1 MLTLGS
7 GIMNRNVI
15 SEAKQLL
22 NQGWALVPC
31 LKNQKNNFDEDI
43 LKKIYTITDFNE
55 DSNVAVNLGKSNLL
69 DWDCD
74 SSEACA
80 VSEKILEN
88 LGGCSLMNVPIDN
101 SRLGEITHYFF
112 SQDQDYSKLSLERL
126 DLNGKKMIELRHNHI
141 TIIPPSITNHKVDQ
155 KNCIR
160 VWKNFIA
167 RPPII
172 NNLFEL
178 WNKANFATFLMPVL
192 TSTNTGML
200 KLDGCLKRYTDF
212 TDSERVKFLEL
223 YYSTKFKN
231 EWGIDKDLKLSKI
244 KRIIN
249 ANNRDNTKTAGYK
262 SFADYIKID
271 PLELKRALSWIG
283 QVTDEKTESKK
294 TIVDFFENGLNM
306 DVILKTE
313 FPPIQFS
320 VKPVMPEGLGLVS
333 GRPKAMKSWTM
344 LDLAYCV
351 QNNLKWMNHEVI
363 QGDVLYLALED
374 NPRRMKDRITKL
386 GHNKCK
392 KHPTIVTESPYLNY
406 GLEESIRTWT
416 QQVLHPKL
424 VIVDTL
430 AKVKNQWNRTDT
442 AYDKDNKLLRDIQH
456 LAGELSIT
464 IIFVSHL
471 GKAQQDY
478 SWDRIQGSTGM
489 QGMTDFMWMLDRGD
503 QGTAASLKGRGRDIE
518 DFEYALTWN
527 EKTWKYDCE
536 GKLYE
541 IQMQENRREILEAM
555 KHFAYSEK
563 QLVVKP
569 NEVASFL
576 GQTSVKGKSRISK
589 TMQRML
595 SSRDLIKGE
604 TYGTYKLFTNLP
616 DVSKIN
622 FEKDKIN

>member
-1 MLTLGS
+1 M
-7 GIMNRNVI
+7 IK
-15 SEAKQLL
+15 EAAKE
-22 NQGWALVPC
+22 LVEAGYNIIPL
-31 LKNQKNNFDEDI
+31 LKNEKHNLDTEILTKKYSVDDFEILNTKYKQEHTNLGINIAKSFSGLLDLDI
-43 LKKIYTITDFNE
+43 
-55 DSNVAVNLGKSNLL
+55 DSNEAIKLAPKFFPL
-69 DWDCD
+69 DTC
-74 SSEACA
+74 
-80 VSEKILEN
+80 VFGRRNKEKLEH
-88 LGGCSLMNVPIDN
+88 
-101 SRLGEITHYFF
+101 THFLF
-112 SQDQDYSKLSLERL
+112 LKDQDYSNFNLDRL
-126 DLNGKKMIELRHNHI
+126 DINGKKIIEFRTSGNLVV
-141 TIIPPSITNHKVDQ
+141 PPSTTPSKTDHKLLLP
-155 KNCIR
+155 R
-160 VWKNFIA
+160 VWINKKH
-167 RPPII
+167 PIKVLNI
-172 NNLFEL
+172 LKIFN
-178 WNKANFATFLMPVL
+178 WCSFASFVY
-192 TSTNTGML
+192 SFVESANTGAIC
-200 KLDGCLKRYTDF
+200 LDACVKRYSDATD
-212 TDSERVKFLEL
+212 DERIKFLEIL
-223 YYSTKFKN
+223 YSTKFPEKWN
-231 EWGIDKDLKLSKI
+231 VDKDFNI
-244 KRIIN
+244 KKFRRIIKG
-249 ANNRDNTKTAGYK
+249 NNNDSTKTAGYK
-262 SFADYIKID
+262 KLADYLKIN
-271 PLELKRALSWIG
+271 PLELKRALSWI
-283 QVTDEKTESKK
+283 VKVPDEKTESKK
-294 TIVDFFENGLNM
+294 TVVDFFENGLDM
-306 DVILKTE
+306 ESILKTE
-313 FPPIQFS
+313 FPPIQYAI
-320 VKPVMPEGLGLVS
+320 KPVMPEGLGLVS
-333 GRPKAMKSWTM
+333 GRPKSMKSWTM

-416 QQVLHPKL
+416 QQVFHPRL

-456 LAGELSIT
+456 LAGELSIS

-527 EKTWKYDCE
+527 EKKWKYDCE

-569 NEVASFL
+569 NEVANFL

-595 SSRDLIKGE
+595 NSRDLIKGE
-604 TYGTYKLFTNLP
+604 VYGTYKLFTSLP
-616 DVSKIN
+616 EVSTIN
-622 FEKDKIN
+622 FENDKMN

>member
-22 NQGWALVPC
+22 DQGWALVPC
-31 LKNQKNNFDEDI
+31 AKNSKANTDKNI
-43 LKKIYTITDFNE
+43 LTKNYTIVDFKE
-55 DSNVAVNLGKSNLL
+55 DLNVAVNLGKSNLI

-80 VSEKILEN
+80 FSEKVLKN

-101 SRLGEITHYFF
+101 STLGETTHYFF
-112 SQDQDYSKLSLERL
+112 TQDQDYSKLFLERL

-141 TIIPPSITNHKVDQ
+141 TIIPPSITKHKVDQ
-155 KNCIR
+155 KDCIR

-167 RPPII
+167 RPPVIKNI
-172 NNLFEL
+172 FKL
-178 WNKANFATFLMPVL
+178 WNLANFATFLMPVL
-192 TSTNTGML
+192 KSANTGML

-212 TDSERVKFLEL
+212 IDSERVKFLEL

-249 ANNRDNTKTAGYK
+249 ANNRDNTRTAGYK
-262 SFADYIKID
+262 SFADYLKID

-283 QVTDEKTESKK
+283 QVPDEKTESKK
-294 TIVDFFENGLNM
+294 TIVDFFEKGL
-306 DVILKTE
+306 DIDAILKTE
-313 FPPIQFS
+313 FPPIQFT

-416 QQVLHPKL
+416 QQVFHPRL

-456 LAGELSIT
+456 LAGELSIS

-503 QGTAASLKGRGRDIE
+503 QGTFASLKGRGRDIE
-518 DFEYALTWN
+518 DFEYALSWN
-527 EKTWKYDCE
+527 DKTWKYDCE

-541 IQMQENRREILEAM
+541 IQMQENRRDILEAM
-555 KHFAYSEK
+555 KHFAYDKK

-576 GQTSVKGKSRISK
+576 SQTSVKGKARISK

-595 SSRDLIKGE
+595 GSRDLIKGE
-604 TYGTYKLFTNLP
+604 VYGTYKLFTSLP
-616 DVSKIN
+616 DVSTIN
-622 FEKDKIN
+622 FENDKMN

>member
-1 MLTLGS
+1 M
-7 GIMNRNVI
+7 IK
-15 SEAKQLL
+15 EASKKLL
-22 NQGWALVPC
+22 EQGYSIIPL
-31 LKNQKNNFDEDI
+31 LQNQKLNLDTEILTKNYCLDDFDKLDKKFNKPHTNLGINVAKSFNGLIDLDLDSNSAIKLAPKFFPLNTCVFGRENK
-43 LKKIYTITDFNE
+43 KKIE
-55 DSNVAVNLGKSNLL
+55 H
-69 DWDCD
+69 
-74 SSEACA
+74 
-80 VSEKILEN
+80 
-88 LGGCSLMNVPIDN
+88 
-101 SRLGEITHYFF
+101 THFLF
-112 SQDQDYSKLSLERL
+112 LKDQDYSNFNLDRL
-126 DLNGKKMIELRHNHI
+126 DINHKKIIEFR
-141 TIIPPSITNHKVDQ
+141 TIGNLVVPPSVTPSKEDDKILLPR
-155 KNCIR
+155 I
-160 VWKNFIA
+160 W
-167 RPPII
+167 I
-172 NNLFEL
+172 NNV
-178 WNKANFATFLMPVL
+178 KPIKVL
-192 TSTNTGML
+192 NIYKMFNWCSFGSFIYPFIESANTGAIC
-200 KLDGCLKRYTDF
+200 LDACLKRYTEA
-212 TDSERVKFLEL
+212 TDDERVKFLEIL
-223 YYSTKFKN
+223 YSTKFSEKWN
-231 EWGIDKDLKLSKI
+231 VDKDFNIKKF
-244 KRIIN
+244 KRIIKG
-249 ANNRDNTKTAGYK
+249 NNNETTKTAGYK
-262 SFADYIKID
+262 KFADYIKVD

-283 QVTDEKTESKK
+283 RVPDEKTESKK
-294 TIVDFFENGLNM
+294 TVVDFFENSLNM

-313 FPPIQFS
+313 FPPIQFTVTS
-320 VKPVMPEGLGLVS
+320 VMPEGVGILS

-351 QNNLKWMNHEVI
+351 QNNLKWMNHEVV

-386 GHNKCK
+386 GHDKRK
-392 KHPTIVTESPYLNY
+392 SHPTIVTESPYLNY
-406 GLEESIRTWT
+406 GLEESIRAWT
-416 QQVLHPKL
+416 KQVFHPRL

-442 AYDKDNKLLRDIQH
+442 AYDKDNRLLRDIQH
-456 LAGELSIT
+456 LAGELSVT

-471 GKAQQDY
+471 GKAHQDY

-489 QGMTDFMWMLDRGD
+489 QGMTDFMYMLDRGD

-569 NEVASFL
+569 NEVANFL

-604 TYGTYKLFTNLP
+604 VYGTYKLFTSLP
-616 DVSKIN
+616 EVSTIN
-622 FEKDKIN
+622 FENDKMN

>member
-1 MLTLGS
+1 MIKEASQKLLEQGY
-7 GIMNRNVI
+7 VI
-15 SEAKQLL
+15 IPLL
-22 NQGWALVPC
+22 Q
-31 LKNQKNNFDEDI
+31 NQKLNLDTEILTKDYSLDDFDR
-43 LKKIYTITDFNE
+43 LTKKFNKPHTNLGI
-55 DSNVAVNLGKSNLL
+55 NVAKSLNGLIDIDLDSIESIKLAPKFFPVNTCIFGRKN
-69 DWDCD
+69 
-74 SSEACA
+74 
-80 VSEKILEN
+80 KEN
-88 LGGCSLMNVPIDN
+88 I
-101 SRLGEITHYFF
+101 EHTHFLF
-112 SQDQDYSKLSLERL
+112 LKDQDYSNFNLDRL
-126 DLNGKKMIELRHNHI
+126 DINHKKIIEFRTSGNLVV
-141 TIIPPSITNHKVDQ
+141 PPSITPSKWDEKVLLPRIWINDV
-155 KNCIR
+155 KPIKILNIFKIFNWCSFAS
-160 VWKNFIA
+160 FIYPFIESA
-167 RPPII
+167 
-172 NNLFEL
+172 
-178 WNKANFATFLMPVL
+178 
-192 TSTNTGML
+192 NTGAIC
-200 KLDGCLKRYTDF
+200 LDACLKRYTDIS
-212 TDSERVKFLEL
+212 DEERIKFLEIL
-223 YYSTKFKN
+223 YSTKFPNKWN
-231 EWGIDKDLKLSKI
+231 IEKDFDVKKFR
-244 KRIIN
+244 RIVK
-249 ANNRDNTKTAGYK
+249 ANNNEATKTAGYK
-262 SFADYIKID
+262 KLADYLKID
-271 PLELKRALSWIG
+271 PLELKRALSWVG
-283 QVTDEKTESKK
+283 QVPDEKTESKK

-313 FPPIQFS
+313 FPPIQFT
-320 VKPVMPEGLGLVS
+320 VKPVMPEGLGLCA

-416 QQVLHPKL
+416 QQVFHPRL

-456 LAGELSIT
+456 LAGELSIS

-489 QGMTDFMWMLDRGD
+489 QGMTDFMLMLDRGD
-503 QGTAASLKGRGRDIE
+503 QGTAGSLKGRGRDIE

-527 EKTWKYDCE
+527 DKTWKYDCE

-555 KHFAYSEK
+555 KHFAFSEK

-569 NEVASFL
+569 NEVANFL

-595 SSRDLIKGE
+595 VSRDLIKGE
-604 TYGTYKLFTNLP
+604 VYGTYKLFTSLP
-616 DVSKIN
+616 DVSTIN
-622 FEKDKIN
+622 FENDKMN

>member
-1 MLTLGS
+1 M
-7 GIMNRNVI
+7 IK
-15 SEAKQLL
+15 EASQKLL
-22 NQGWALVPC
+22 EQGFAIIPL
-31 LKNQKNNFDEDI
+31 LQNQKLNLDTEILSKDYSLDDFDR
-43 LKKIYTITDFNE
+43 LTKKFNKPHTNLGI
-55 DSNVAVNLGKSNLL
+55 NVAKSLNGLIDIDL
-69 DWDCD
+69 DSIESIKLAPKFFPSGTCIFGR
-74 SSEACA
+74 
-80 VSEKILEN
+80 KNKEN
-88 LGGCSLMNVPIDN
+88 I
-101 SRLGEITHYFF
+101 EYTHFLF
-112 SQDQDYSKLSLERL
+112 LRDQDYSNFNLDRL
-126 DLNGKKMIELRHNHI
+126 DINNKKIIEFRTSGNLVM
-141 TIIPPSITNHKVDQ
+141 PPSITPSKFDETVLLPR
-155 KNCIR
+155 I
-160 VWKNFIA
+160 W
-167 RPPII
+167 I
-172 NNLFEL
+172 NNVTPIKFLNVFKMFN
-178 WNKANFATFLMPVL
+178 WCSFASFIYPFVE
-192 TSTNTGML
+192 SANTGAIC
-200 KLDGCLKRYTDF
+200 LDACLKRYTDAK
-212 TDSERVKFLEL
+212 DDERIKFLEIL
-223 YYSTKFKN
+223 YSTKFPNKWN
-231 EWGIDKDLKLSKI
+231 IEKDFDIKKF
-244 KRIIN
+244 KRIVK
-249 ANNRDNTKTAGYK
+249 ANNNEATKTAGYK
-262 SFADYIKID
+262 KLADYFKID

-283 QVTDEKTESKK
+283 QVPDEKTESKK
-294 TIVDFFENGLNM
+294 TIVDFFENGLDM
-306 DVILKTE
+306 ETILKTE
-313 FPPIQFS
+313 FPPIQFAI
-320 VKPVMPEGLGLVS
+320 KPVMPEGLGLVS

-416 QQVLHPKL
+416 QQVFHPKL

-464 IIFVSHL
+464 IMFVSHL

-527 EKTWKYDCE
+527 DKTWKYDCD

-569 NEVASFL
+569 NEVANFL

-595 SSRDLIKGE
+595 SSRDLIRGE
-604 TYGTYKLFTNLP
+604 IYGTYKLFTSLP
-616 DVSKIN
+616 DVSTIN
-622 FEKDKIN
+622 FENDKIN